1 VSPDEGEQAAL
12 DTFLALCRSQSAV
25 RRFAPGDVDD
35 ALVER
40 ILEAAIRA
48 PSARNSQPWRFV
60 VVRDVERR
68 WALRDAYAAAY
79 AQVRPARAGARTPLE
94 ADVAHLAGH
103 LDAAPVVIAACLDI
117 DASGTDDP
125 AARYG
130 SILPAVQN
138 LCLAA
143 RAAGLGTVLTTLA
156 RRQDAAV
163 RVALGI
169 PGGIEVVALVP
180 LGWPQGGFPAA
191 RRRAVAE
198 TTFADEWGR
207 PRPPP
212 VTGV

>member
-1 VSPDEGEQAAL
+1 MSLG
-12 DTFLALCRSQSAV
+12 R
-25 RRFAPGDVDD
+25 
-35 ALVER
+35 
-40 ILEAAIRA
+40 
-48 PSARNSQPWRFV
+48 V
-60 VVRDVERR
+60 VVPAIVGRCRDLEPVPVRVVEV
-68 WALRDAYAAAY
+68 DA
-79 AQVRPARAGARTPLE
+79 VHDLVVDGTE
-94 ADVAHLAGH
+94 H